1 MSQVAALSP
10 APQPVVTTGM
20 MPSVG
25 SAPERAVVQQPTRTD
40 AEVVAKAASTE
51 IKPSGVN
58 EASAPTR
65 EVVAKAAQQ
74 IQSFVQSMGR
84 NLSFSVDS
92 TTGYHVVR
100 VTNPETGE
108 VVRQLPTEELI
119 RIAQSFEQ
127 LNAALVHQK
136 A

>member
-1 MSQVAALSP
+1 MSQVAALNSSP
-10 APQPVVTTGM
+10 QSVASGVMQTAGSVPERVTQPVR
-20 MPSVG
+20 S
-25 SAPERAVVQQPTRTD
+25 D

-51 IKPSGVN
+51 IKPSAVN
-58 EASAPTR
+58 EVTQPTR
-65 EVVAKAAQQ
+65 EVVAKAAEQ

-92 TTGYHVVR
+92 TTGYHIVR
-100 VTNPETGE
+100 VTNPETGD

-119 RIAQSFEQ
+119 RIAQSFAQ

>member
-1 MSQVAALSP
+1 MSQVAALNS
-10 APQPVVTTGM
+10 APQPVAAGVMQPAG
-20 MPSVG
+20 SV
-25 SAPERAVVQQPTRTD
+25 PERAIQPVRSD
-40 AEVVAKAASTE
+40 AEVVSKAASTE
-51 IKPSGVN
+51 IKPSAVN
-58 EASAPTR
+58 EVTQPTR
-65 EVVAKAAQQ
+65 EVVAKAAEQ

-92 TTGYHVVR
+92 TTGYHIVR
-100 VTNPETGE
+100 VTNPQTGE

>member
-1 MSQVAALSP
+1 MSQVAALNS
-10 APQPVVTTGM
+10 APQPVATGVM
-20 MPSVG
+20 HPAGSV
-25 SAPERAVVQQPTRTD
+25 PERAIQPVRSD
-40 AEVVAKAASTE
+40 AEVVSKAASTE
-51 IKPSGVN
+51 IKPSAVN
-58 EASAPTR
+58 EVTQPTR
-65 EVVAKAAQQ
+65 EVVAKAAEQ

-92 TTGYHVVR
+92 TTGYHIVR
-100 VTNPETGE
+100 VTNPQTGE

-127 LNAALVHQK
+127 LNATLVHQK

>member
-1 MSQVAALSP
+1 MSQVATLNS
-10 APQPVVTTGM
+10 APQPVATGEM
-20 MPSVG
+20 QPAGSV
-25 SAPERAVVQQPTRTD
+25 PERVIQPVRSD
-40 AEVVAKAASTE
+40 AEVVSKAASTE
-51 IKPSGVN
+51 IKPSSVN
-58 EASAPTR
+58 EVTQPTR
-65 EVVAKAAQQ
+65 EVVAKAAEQ
-74 IQSFVQSMGR
+74 IQNFVQSMGR

-92 TTGYHVVR
+92 TTGYHIVR
-100 VTNPETGE
+100 VTNPQTGE

>member
-1 MSQVAALSP
+1 MSQIAAVTP
-10 APQPVVTTGM
+10 APQPVAFGVM
-20 MPSVG
+20 QSADSVPDQRV
-25 SAPERAVVQQPTRTD
+25 SQPVRSD

-51 IKPSGVN
+51 FKPSGVN
-58 EASAPTR
+58 EASQPTR
-65 EVVAKAAQQ
+65 EVVAKAAEQ
-74 IQSFVQSMGR
+74 IQSFVNSMGR

-92 TTGYHVVR
+92 TTGYHIVR
-100 VTNPETGE
+100 VTNPETGD

-127 LNAALVHQK
+127 LNAALIHQK

>member
-1 MSQVAALSP
+1 MNQVAATSSAP
-10 APQPVVTTGM
+10 AATTGN
-20 MPSVG
+20 PSVITSIG
-25 SAPERAVVQQPTRTD
+25 SAPQRVSAPVKSDAEAVAVV
-40 AEVVAKAASTE
+40 ASTE
-51 IKPSGVN
+51 IKPSNVN
-58 EASAPTR
+58 DAAAPTR

-74 IQSFVQSMGR
+74 IQSFVNSMGR
-84 NLSFSVDS
+84 NLDFSVDS

-119 RIAQSFEQ
+119 RIAKSFEQ
-127 LNAALVHQK
+127 LNAALVHQR

>member
-1 MSQVAALSP
+1 MSQVAAFNP
-10 APQPVVTTGM
+10 APIATPSSVGV
-20 MPSVG
+20 MPSAG
-25 SAPERAVVQQPTRTD
+25 SVPERFVAPVKSD
-40 AEVVAKAASTE
+40 AEAVSKVASTE
-51 IKPSGVN
+51 IKPSNVN
-58 EASAPTR
+58 EAAAPTR

-74 IQSFVQSMGR
+74 IQSFVSSMGR

-92 TTGYHVVR
+92 TTGYHIVR

-108 VVRQLPTEELI
+108 VVRQLPTEELL

-127 LNAALVHQK
+127 LNAALVNQR

>member
-1 MSQVAALSP
+1 MTNVVALNPSAT
-10 APQPVVTTGM
+10 AGM
-20 MPSVG
+20 ATMQSAG
-25 SAPERAVVQQPTRTD
+25 SIPERVTQHVRSD
-40 AEVVAKAASTE
+40 AEVVAVVASAE

-58 EASAPTR
+58 EAAQPTR

-92 TTGYHVVR
+92 TTGYHIVR
-100 VTNPETGE
+100 VTNPQTGE
-108 VVRQLPTEELI
+108 VVRQLPSEELL

-127 LNAALVHQK
+127 LNAALIHQK

>member
-1 MSQVAALSP
+1 MSQIAALNS
-10 APQPVVTTGM
+10 APQPQVATGVM
-20 MPSVG
+20 QSVG
-25 SAPERAVVQQPTRTD
+25 SVPERIAQPVRSD

-51 IKPSGVN
+51 IKPSAVN
-58 EASAPTR
+58 EVTQPTR
-65 EVVAKAAQQ
+65 EVVAKAAQE
-74 IQSFVQSMGR
+74 IQNFVQSMGR

-92 TTGYHVVR
+92 TTGYHIVR
-100 VTNPETGE
+100 VTNPETGD

-119 RIAQSFEQ
+119 RIAQSFAQ

>member
-1 MSQVAALSP
+1 MSQVAALNSVP
-10 APQPVVTTGM
+10 LPVVSDRMQTAGSVPERVAQPVR
-20 MPSVG
+20 S
-25 SAPERAVVQQPTRTD
+25 D
-40 AEVVAKAASTE
+40 AEVVSKAASTE
-51 IKPSGVN
+51 IKPSAVN
-58 EASAPTR
+58 EVTQPTR
-65 EVVAKAAQQ
+65 EVVAKAAEQ
-74 IQSFVQSMGR
+74 IQSFVSSMGR

-92 TTGYHVVR
+92 TTGYHIVR
-100 VTNPETGE
+100 VTNPETGD

>member
-1 MSQVAALSP
+1 MSQVAAINNSP
-10 APQPVVTTGM
+10 ASTGPGVMSTAASVPDRVVTKQVR
-20 MPSVG
+20 S
-25 SAPERAVVQQPTRTD
+25 D
-40 AEVVAKAASTE
+40 AEVVAAAASTGF
-51 IKPSGVN
+51 KPSNVA
-58 EASAPTR
+58 ESSAPTR

-74 IQSFVQSMGR
+74 IQSFVSSMGR
-84 NLSFSVDS
+84 NLDFSVDS

-108 VVRQLPTEELI
+108 VIRQLPTEELI

-127 LNAALVHQK
+127 LNAALVHQR